1 MDTGAGEN
9 FLSIEN
15 GENQG
20 SPGLKKCKN
29 VFESATQYRYNKGS
43 LHTVVNIEQEL
54 ELVVTEAPDLNLL
67 VDQQFGSLRH
77 QLTSSLN
84 LSRLTQVL

>member
-20 SPGLKKCKN
+20 SPGLKKFKN

-67 VDQQFGSLRH
+67 GRSAIRQLETSVDKL
-77 QLTSSLN
+77 
-84 LSRLTQVL
+84 VKPV